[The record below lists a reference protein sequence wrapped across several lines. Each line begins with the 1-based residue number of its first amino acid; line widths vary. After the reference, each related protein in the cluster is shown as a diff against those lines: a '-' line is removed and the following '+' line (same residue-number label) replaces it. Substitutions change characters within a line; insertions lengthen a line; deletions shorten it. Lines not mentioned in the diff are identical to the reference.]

1 MYHRNQTINLQCKL
15 IDWFQSNLSLYQFV
29 NSPEYKNQILYKTH
43 KYDLRVYILHALD
56 SCLGKMFKKH
66 AEVTMS
72 YEHELFSK
80 KPADAT
86 TIRVWSDGPSNQFKN
101 KYVVSSLG
109 KLSRKHK
116 VHVICSC
123 SATIHGKGPVDGV
136 VTTVKREAG
145 QKICPK
151 QLSNNNL
158 DDFEKAVAN
167 LKSIKTTK
175 ILSLLP
181 SLSLKNS
188 LRITSSS
195 KNYSIPLHMPC
206 KWSY

>member
-1 MYHRNQTINLQCKL
+1 MGMSYFQRNQLMQPQLGCGLMALVISSKIN
-15 IDWFQSNLSLYQFV
+15 
-29 NSPEYKNQILYKTH
+29 
-43 KYDLRVYILHALD
+43 
-56 SCLGKMFKKH
+56 
-66 AEVTMS
+66 
-72 YEHELFSK
+72 
-80 KPADAT
+80 
-86 TIRVWSDGPSNQFKN
+86 
-101 KYVVSSLG
+101 VVSSLG

-136 VTTVKREAG
+136 ATTVKREAG

-151 QLSNNNL
+151 QLSSNNL